1 MRVGLNEL
9 LCRAFLNFHRES
21 SLSQATIDF
30 RLDSKVLERLRLG
43 ADWRDHGLVF
53 PTTIGTPYTSSLTNS
68 WFKPALV
75 KAELAGFNL
84 YSLRHT
90 HATLLLANG
99 ENAKVSPIF
108 WAVVFRTVRT

>member
-1 MRVGLNEL
+1 MNEL

-53 PTTIGTPYTSSLTNS
+53 PTTIGTPYTFLTR
-68 WFKPALV
+68 FKPALV

-84 YSLRHT
+84 YSLRHA